1 MEQQEATGK
10 KSLYERFVT
19 SASERGGAMEEQ
31 ETVASKSLYQRFE
44 HVITT
49 VVATLNAIMILAAL
63 WGLVVE
69 VYRLILLG
77 TFDTLNH
84 QAFQSVFGM
93 MLTLLIALE
102 FGHSIV
108 HPHSRSGGIIKTQTI
123 ILIAI
128 LAISREFIVFQMETY
143 SAFLLAAY
151 AASLLSLGVVYKLI
165 REKSD

>member
-1 MEQQEATGK
+1 
-10 KSLYERFVT
+10 
-19 SASERGGAMEEQ
+19 MEE
-31 ETVASKSLYQRFE
+31 ESGKRSLYQRFE

-63 WGLVVE
+63 WGLLVE
-69 VYRLILLG
+69 VYRLVLRG

-84 QAFQSVFGM
+84 EAFQSVFGM

-108 HPHSRSGGIIKTQTI
+108 HPHSRSAGIIKTQTI

-128 LAISREFIVFQMETY
+128 LAISREFIVFQMERY
-143 SAFLLAAY
+143 SAFLLTAY
-151 AASLLSLGVVYKLI
+151 AASLLSLGIVYKLI
-165 REKSD
+165 KEKSE